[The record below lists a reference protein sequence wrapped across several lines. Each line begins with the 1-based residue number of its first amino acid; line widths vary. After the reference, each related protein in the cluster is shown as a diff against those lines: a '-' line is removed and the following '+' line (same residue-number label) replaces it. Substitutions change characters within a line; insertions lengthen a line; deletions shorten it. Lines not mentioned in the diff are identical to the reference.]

1 MVSIGITDKV
11 GVGQVMFFDDTRRRF
26 RRAAGSLVAL
36 TVLAA
41 AAACGGDDGGSGGS
55 GDGAGTAST
64 VRLGYFPNVT
74 HATPVVGV
82 AKDFF
87 AKRLGSTK
95 LETQTFNAG
104 PAEIEA
110 MLGGDLDVGF
120 IGPNPAIN
128 AFAKT
133 NGQGIRIISGA
144 TSGGASLV
152 VQPGINTA
160 ADLKGKRI
168 ASPQLGNTQ
177 DVALRAWL
185 KENGMTPSSQ
195 GVEGD
200 VQVEPSENATTL
212 QLFQDKKIDGAW
224 VPEPWASRLVLDG
237 GGKVLVDEKTLWP
250 GGKFV
255 TTHLIVR
262 TEFLEK
268 NPATVKALLEG
279 VLDTDEWIA
288 KNSDEAKTTVNGEIK
303 RITTKP
309 LAAEVLDRAWK
320 NIEITTDP
328 VAASLKKSADDAIAA
343 GLLKEVDLKGIYD
356 LTLLREVLKQRGGAT
371 VDDAGLAKG

>member
-1 MVSIGITDKV
+1 MQATYRREFDVRSVSKWGRR
-11 GVGQVMFFDDTRRRF
+11 GV
-26 RRAAGSLVAL
+26 AAMGVVV
-36 TVLAA
+36 VLAGI
-41 AAACGGDDGGSGGS
+41 AACGNTGEDAGSQA
-55 GDGAGTAST
+55 DPTGTAT
-64 VRLGYFPNVT
+64 APTLRLGYFPNVT
-74 HATPVVGV
+74 HATAVVGV
-82 AKDFF
+82 AKGFF
-87 AKRLGSTK
+87 TKDLGSTK

-110 MLGGDLDVGF
+110 MLAGDLDVGY

-133 NGQGIRIISGA
+133 NGQGIRIIAGA
-144 TSGGASLV
+144 TSGGAALV
-152 VQPGINTA
+152 VQPGISSA

-185 KENGMTPSSQ
+185 KKNGLTPSSQ
-195 GVEGD
+195 GVQGD

-262 TEFLEK
+262 TEFLNK
-268 NPATVKALLEG
+268 YPGTVKALLAG
-279 VLDTDEWIA
+279 QLDAVDWIT
-288 KNSDEAKTTVNGEIK
+288 KNPEDAKTTVNSELK
-303 RITTKP
+303 RITTKALKP
-309 LAAEVLDRAWK
+309 EVLDRAWQ
-320 NIEITTDP
+320 NIEITNDP
-328 VAASLKKSADDAIAA
+328 IASSLKKSADDAVAG
-343 GLLKEVDLKGIYD
+343 GLLKQVDLKGIYD
-356 LTLLREVLKQRGGAT
+356 LRFLREVLAGHGGGS

>member
-1 MVSIGITDKV
+1 MESIEITDKV
-11 GVGQVMFFDDTRRRF
+11 GVGQVSSLDNTQRRF

-36 TVLAA
+36 VVLAA
-41 AAACGGDDGGSGGS
+41 AAACGGDDGGSG
-55 GDGAGTAST
+55 DGAGTAST
-64 VRLGYFPNVT
+64 LRLGYFPNVT

-87 AKRLGSTK
+87 GKRLGSTK

-110 MLGGDLDVGF
+110 LLGGDLDAGF

-128 AFAKT
+128 AYAKT
-133 NGQGIRIISGA
+133 KGAGIRIIAGA

-152 VQPGINTA
+152 VQPGINSA

-185 KENGMTPSSQ
+185 KKNGLTPSSQ
-195 GVEGD
+195 GVQGD

-212 QLFQDKKIDGAW
+212 QLFGDKKIDGAW

-268 NPATVKALLEG
+268 YPATVKALLEG
-279 VLDTDEWIA
+279 QVDTDEWIA
-288 KNSDEAKTTVNGEIK
+288 KNSDQAKTTVNAEIK
-303 RITTKP
+303 RITTKA
-309 LAAEVLDRAWK
+309 LAPEVLDRAWS

-328 VAASLKKSADDAIAA
+328 IAASLKKSADDAVAA

-356 LTLLREVLKQRGGAT
+356 LTLLREVLSERGGAT